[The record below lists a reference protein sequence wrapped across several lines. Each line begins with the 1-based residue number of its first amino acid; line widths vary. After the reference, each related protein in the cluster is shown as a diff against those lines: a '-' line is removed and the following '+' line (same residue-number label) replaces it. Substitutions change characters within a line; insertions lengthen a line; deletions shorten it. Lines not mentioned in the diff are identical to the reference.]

1 MTLHSGRFSDR
12 VALVTGAAGGIGAAI
27 AARFAAEGARVA
39 VADVRDPAPVAGE
52 IGALPITVDLADPVR
67 RKEIVPAV
75 LDAYGRVDVLVN
87 NAATLGVQRDAL
99 RLAEED
105 WDTVLAVN
113 LTAAAVLA
121 RDAARDMAT
130 RGAGVIVNLTSLHE
144 HLPIPGHVA
153 YAASKGGVTALTRA
167 LAVDLAPH
175 GIRVNAV
182 VPGMIGSDSL
192 HESLA
197 GAGASS
203 VTAPPTL
210 LGRLGT
216 PDEVAS
222 TVSYLASAEAEYV
235 TGAIWRV
242 DGGRGVSRR
251 PDPLTTEPEE

>member
-1 MTLHSGRFSDR
+1 MIGLADR

-27 AARFAAEGARVA
+27 AVRLAAEGARVA
-39 VADVRDPAPVAGE
+39 VADVRDPARVAGE
-52 IGALPITVDLADPVR
+52 IAGLPITVDLADPVR

-87 NAATLGVQRDAL
+87 NAAILGVQRDAL
-99 RLAEED
+99 HLAEDD

-121 RDAARDMAT
+121 RDAARDMAE
-130 RGAGVIVNLTSLHE
+130 RGTGVIVNLTSLHE
-144 HLPIPGHVA
+144 HLPVPGHVA

-167 LAVDLAPH
+167 LAVDLAPY
-175 GIRVNAV
+175 GVRVNAV
-182 VPGMIGSDSL
+182 VPGMISSDSL
-192 HESLA
+192 RQSLAEA
-197 GAGASS
+197 GAGA
-203 VTAPPTL
+203 AAPPPTL
-210 LGRLGT
+210 LRRLGT

-222 TVSYLASAEAEYV
+222 TVAHLASAEAAYV